1 MNEELI
7 SLLKEQYQND
17 KATLIKIDAG
27 TMTVEQL
34 GYNPKLLHDE
44 MRIIDQFLY
53 LQEVKA
59 EIASTLQS
67 KEDV

>member
-1 MNEELI
+1 MNEKLL

-27 TMTVEQL
+27 TMTVEQI
-34 GYNPKLLHDE
+34 GYNPKLLQDE

-59 EIASTLQS
+59 EIASQSQS

>member
-7 SLLKEQYQND
+7 SLLKEQYKND
-17 KATLIKIDAG
+17 KTILIKIDAG
-27 TMTVEQL
+27 TMMVDQL
-34 GYNPKLLHDE
+34 GYNPKLLQDE
-44 MRIIDQFLY
+44 MKIIDQFLY

-59 EIASTLQS
+59 EIASTSQS

>member
-1 MNEELI
+1 MDEKLL

-34 GYNPKLLHDE
+34 GYNPKLLQDE

-59 EIASTLQS
+59 EIASQSQS

>member
-1 MNEELI
+1 MDEKLI

-17 KATLIKIDAG
+17 KTTLIKIDAG
-27 TMTVEQL
+27 TMTVDQL
-34 GYNPKLLHDE
+34 GYNPKLIQDE
-44 MRIIDQFLY
+44 MKIIDQFLY

-59 EIASTLQS
+59 EIASQLQS

>member
-1 MNEELI
+1 MNEKLL

-34 GYNPKLLHDE
+34 GYNPKLLQDE

-59 EIASTLQS
+59 EIASQSQS